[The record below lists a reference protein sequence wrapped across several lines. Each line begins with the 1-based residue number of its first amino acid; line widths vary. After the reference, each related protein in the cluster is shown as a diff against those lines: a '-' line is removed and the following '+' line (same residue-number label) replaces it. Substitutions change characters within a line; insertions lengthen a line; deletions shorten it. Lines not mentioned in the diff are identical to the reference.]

1 MENAR
6 EGKLF
11 NLLEGE
17 EDISRREL
25 NVKHFNLG
33 EGRHQA
39 VLYDAPVHYRNEN
52 GDMVEIDNNLFE
64 DTVNGRK
71 VYRNVS
77 IR

>member
-1 MENAR
+1 MIKNLENAR
-6 EGKLF
+6 KGKLF

-52 GDMVEIDNNLFE
+52 GESRRGYCEWPQGISQCLQSDE
-64 DTVNGRK
+64 G
-71 VYRNVS
+71 
-77 IR
+77 